1 MWKANVSRR
10 ADPMIEIVWTLWSG
24 FAAGLTVG
32 VVVGYGIGRVWT
44 KLQDIRYERE
54 IERLGKAKA

>member
-1 MWKANVSRR
+1 V
-10 ADPMIEIVWTLWSG
+10 IEIVWALWSG

-32 VVVGYGIGRVWT
+32 IVVGYGIGRVWT